1 MKRLG
6 PFILLAALFF
16 APPAQA
22 GLIFLDDY
30 ENLTLYDVI
39 TDVFR
44 DPTVGPAN
52 SAIWIEPHGSP
63 LAQVNAVLDGKG
75 VEVTVPQNSTL
86 DYLATLGATYSY
98 GRFVVQWDM
107 IVSQVNGGSGMFF
120 VRFPK
125 PPDLSDMQ
133 ILFGFLDD
141 GRLVAFY
148 EDPHN
153 YPASYTVVGHFTAGT
168 RYNIRLPFDLT
179 AGRYSIILN
188 GQTLLFDQPIP
199 SYLSVHS
206 INKFGFDL
214 NQTMPLPPNLEPKGN
229 SYLVDNVRFS
239 RLDQNLYLPLL
250 MK

>member
-1 MKRLG
+1 MTRLG
-6 PFILLAALFF
+6 PFILLAVLLFTW
-16 APPAQA
+16 PVQA
-22 GLIFLDDY
+22 GVIFLDDY
-30 ENLTLYDVI
+30 ENLTLDDVI
-39 TDVFR
+39 TDELR
-44 DPTVGPAN
+44 TPAVGPPN
-52 SAIWIEPHGSP
+52 SAIWIEPQGLP
-63 LAQVNAVLDGKG
+63 EVRVVAALDQKAAR
-75 VEVTVPQNSTL
+75 VTVPQGSTL
-86 DYLATLGATYSY
+86 DYLATLVATYDS

-141 GRLVAFY
+141 GRMIAFY
-148 EDPHN
+148 QDPHY

-168 RYNIRLPFDLT
+168 RYNVRLPFDLT
-179 AGRYSIILN
+179 AGRYSIMLN
-188 GQTLLFDQPIP
+188 GQTLLLDQPIP
-199 SYLSVHS
+199 SYLSVHA

-239 RLDQNLYLPLL
+239 RIDRKLSLPLL
-250 MK
+250 VK

>member
-1 MKRLG
+1 M
-6 PFILLAALFF
+6 
-16 APPAQA
+16 
-22 GLIFLDDY
+22 
-30 ENLTLYDVI
+30 
-39 TDVFR
+39 
-44 DPTVGPAN
+44 
-52 SAIWIEPHGSP
+52 
-63 LAQVNAVLDGKG
+63 NAVLDGKA
-75 VEVTVPQNSTL
+75 VEVTVPQGSTL

-141 GRLVAFY
+141 GRLIAFY
-148 EDPHN
+148 QDPHY
-153 YPASYTVVGHFTAGT
+153 YPTSYTVVGHFTAGT
-168 RYNIRLPFDLT
+168 RYNVRLPFDLT

-214 NQTMPLPPNLEPKGN
+214 NQTMPLPPNLEPQGN